1 MRPGGRGDVTAS
13 HVVWRVETGA
23 PYVSSLVF
31 WDGLLFMANDA
42 GVVTA
47 IDAKNGERVWQHRT
61 PGVFSASPIAAE
73 GRIYFVSESGETIVM
88 RAARTPEVL
97 AQNDLGVR
105 MVASPAVS
113 GGKILFRSDAQLIAV
128 GR

>member
-1 MRPGGRGDVTAS
+1 VFA
-13 HVVWRVETGA
+13 ETGLLIGFFL
-23 PYVSSLVF
+23 PGDS
-31 WDGLLFMANDA
+31 LLFMANDA

-47 IDAKNGERVWQHRT
+47 IDAKTGERVWQHRT

-88 RAARTPEVL
+88 RAARTPELL
-97 AQNDLGVR
+97 AQNDLAVR
-105 MVASPAVS
+105 LVASPAVS
-113 GGKILFRSDAQLIAV
+113 GGKIFFRSDNQLIAV